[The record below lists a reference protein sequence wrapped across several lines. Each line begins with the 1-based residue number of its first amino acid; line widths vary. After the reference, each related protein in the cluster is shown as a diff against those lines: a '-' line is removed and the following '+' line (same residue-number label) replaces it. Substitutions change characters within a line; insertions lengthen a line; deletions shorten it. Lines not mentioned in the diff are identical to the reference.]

1 MQRQS
6 GNPSRRR
13 CANAVLTAMLL
24 CAVGGALAQTYPN
37 RPIRFVSPFA
47 PGGGT
52 DIFARALSAKMST
65 SMGVPVVVENKPG
78 SGGTIGT
85 DMVVKAPADGYT
97 ILLGSPSPLTV
108 APSLYAKIP
117 YDPQKDLQPIT
128 LAATVPNILVVHPS
142 VPVTNVRELIAWGK
156 ANPDKLN
163 YASSGNGG
171 SGHLQGAM
179 FMVLAGLKGQHIP
192 YKGSGP
198 ATAALIAGEVQM
210 GMADMLNMLPHV
222 RSGRM
227 RALAVTA
234 ARRSPAVP
242 DVPTIAESGL
252 PSYDASTWYGVL
264 VKAGTPPDIFR
275 RITTEVVGALNAP
288 DVRETFGREGGVLVA
303 NTPEQFAEHI
313 RNETARWA
321 QVIREAKVQVD

>member
-1 MQRQS
+1 MTLIR
-6 GNPSRRR
+6 NMRHW
-13 CANAVLTAMLL
+13 CLAATLL
-24 CAVGGALAQTYPN
+24 AAAGSAGSAFGQAYPN

-65 SMGVPVVVENKPG
+65 SMGVPIVVENRPG

-85 DMVVKAPADGYT
+85 DLVVKAPADGYT

-108 APSLYAKIP
+108 APSLYKKIP
-117 YDPQKDLQPIT
+117 YDPQRDLQPIT

-142 VPVTNVRELIAWGK
+142 VPANNVRELIAYAK
-156 ANPDKLN
+156 ANPEKMN

-179 FMVLAGLKGQHIP
+179 FAVLAGLKMQHIP

-198 ATAALIAGEVQM
+198 ATAALLGGEVQM

-222 RSGRM
+222 RAGKM
-227 RALAVTA
+227 RALAVTS

-252 PSYDASTWYGVL
+252 PTYDASTWYGVL
-264 VKAGTPPDIFR
+264 VKAGTPPDIIKR
-275 RITTEVVGALNAP
+275 VTTEVVGALNAP
-288 DVRETFGREGGVLVA
+288 DVRETFGKEGGVLVA
-303 NTPEQFAEHI
+303 NSPEQFAEHI
-313 RNETARWA
+313 RAETERWA
-321 QVIREAKVQVD
+321 RVIREANVQVD